1 MCLIDIGSFT
11 PFMKVI
17 VTSFL
22 FPGGVFALERLQKL
36 YKLAGKDSLVVD
48 VRLVQNS
55 FTARCSVFKSL

>member
-1 MCLIDIGSFT
+1 
-11 PFMKVI
+11 MKVI